1 MNRTLSTETIKKVG
15 ETVKLNGWV
24 NNRRNMG
31 KIAFLDLRDRWGI
44 VQVVC
49 VPNELDEKSQ
59 AALKDIR
66 PEFVLEIE
74 GMVQAR

>member
-49 VPNELDEKSQ
+49 V
-59 AALKDIR
+59 
-66 PEFVLEIE
+66 
-74 GMVQAR
+74 